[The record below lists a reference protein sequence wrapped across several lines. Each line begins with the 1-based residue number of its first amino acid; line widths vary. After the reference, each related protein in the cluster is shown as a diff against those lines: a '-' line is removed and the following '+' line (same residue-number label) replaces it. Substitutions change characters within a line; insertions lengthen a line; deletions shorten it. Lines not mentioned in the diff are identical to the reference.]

1 MIRCLLLSIALLTF
15 AGFAFA
21 EAPKH
26 RVLSAVP
33 FTEVKFS
40 DEFWT
45 PRLEIN
51 REKSLP
57 HNFEWCE
64 KTDRI
69 SNFAKA
75 GKLMEGKFQGIFFN
89 DSDVYKMLE
98 GASYSLAIHPDPTLE
113 KTVDDVIAKIA
124 AAQQPDGYLYT
135 FHTLKDPSK
144 RWTNLRNGHELYCAG
159 HMIEAAVA
167 HFRATGKRTFLDVA
181 VKCAD
186 CIDGVFGPTR
196 RHGVGGHEEIK
207 LALVKLY
214 QVTGQQKYLELAKF
228 FIDIRGERS
237 QRDALYGAHLQ
248 DHLPVRQQS
257 EIVGHAVRAMYL
269 CAGATDIAA
278 DTGDQSLVD
287 AMGRLWQDVVR
298 RKIYITGGIGARHD
312 GEAFGDAYELPNESA
327 YCETCAAIGLA
338 FWAHRLGLMHAD
350 AQYADVVEQALY
362 NGILSGIG
370 IDGKHFFYVNP
381 LASDGK
387 HHRQPFFKC
396 ACCPTNAV
404 RFIPSLPGYVYT
416 VGKSGGTDE
425 IYVNLFV
432 AGEASV
438 PIGGNKVRL
447 KQQTLYPWDGKVLLT
462 VEPEESE
469 RFALC
474 LRIPAW
480 CKGATLA
487 VNGQPAAPLNVEK
500 GYARL
505 EREWRPGDAV
515 ELELPMPIER
525 IEANP
530 RVEADRGRVAVR
542 RGPVV
547 YCFEAVDNGG
557 SAKDIVLPVDPKFTA
572 EYRDDLLG
580 GVTVIAG
587 VAKDGRKITA
597 VPYHVWDHREPGEM
611 IVWVR
616 QDGKSADPALDDPS
630 WKDILY
636 RPLVP
641 ASR

>member
-1 MIRCLLLSIALLTF
+1 MIRCLLLSIVLLIL
-15 AGFAFA
+15 AGFAIA

-26 RVLSAVP
+26 RGLSAVP

-64 KTDRI
+64 KTGRI

-75 GKLMEGKFQGIFFN
+75 GKLMEGKFEGILYN

-98 GASYSLAIHPDPTLE
+98 GASYSLTIHPDPKLE
-113 KTVDDVIAKIA
+113 KAVDDVIAKIA

-159 HMIEAAVA
+159 HLIEAAVA

-186 CIDGVFGPTR
+186 CIDGVFGPTK
-196 RHGVGGHEEIK
+196 RHGVGGHEELK

-214 QVTGQQKYLELAKF
+214 QVTGQKKYLELAKF

-237 QRDALYGAHLQ
+237 RRDALYGTYYQ
-248 DHLPVRQQS
+248 DHLPVREQS

-278 DTGDQSLVD
+278 HTGDQLLVD

-327 YCETCAAIGLA
+327 YCETCAAIGVA

-404 RFIPSLPGYVYT
+404 RFIPSLPGYVYA

-438 PIGGNKVRL
+438 QLGGNKVRL
-447 KQQTLYPWDGKVLLT
+447 KQQTLYPWDGKTLLT
-462 VEPEESE
+462 VEPEKSE
-469 RFALC
+469 RFTLC

-487 VNGQPAAPLNVEK
+487 VNGKPAAPLNVEK

-505 EREWRPGDAV
+505 ERKWRPGDAV

-530 RVEADRGRVAVR
+530 RVEANRGRVAVR

-580 GVTVIAG
+580 GVTVITG

-616 QDGKSADPALDDPS
+616 QDGKSPNPSTDEPS
-630 WKDILY
+630 WKGTLY
-636 RPLVP
+636 RPLDCGG
-641 ASR
+641 